1 MKAHFM
7 GALMHSPG
15 RLRLLTSWRQRL
27 DNRWVVAGAGVV
39 VMLTTGT
46 LYSWAIFTQPLLIAF
61 HWDVTATT
69 WAYGIANFCLAA
81 IGAVVGGF
89 WQDRVGPRR
98 VAMTGVMLWGAGNV
112 AAGLGTAHWG
122 CAWLY
127 VTYGAIGGIGAGMAY
142 ITPVSMVT
150 RWFPERRGLAG
161 GMVAAG
167 FGLGAFIFNQVVS
180 RLEGFRTAARHA
192 SGSLHAMR
200 IATAAGRPVDGSA
213 VGSAAFMT
221 PADISAVMHVFTA
234 SGLIYLIVGL
244 IAASLFRNP
253 TQTDGAR
260 EPHVPQPALPGLA
273 PRQVIRSPLF
283 YLLWLQLFINVIAGI
298 TVISNALLILHEL
311 TRVPSGNLAAPFG
324 LISLCNAIGRLLWG
338 AVSDRIG
345 CQSTFAAMFVVQAVV
360 LYWLTDVHDLPL
372 ALAGL
377 SVILLCCGGGFGVMP
392 AYNAECFGTRSMG
405 LNYGLILSAWGFAG
419 LVGPL
424 VVARA
429 KDLTGSFTGMLPVI
443 ATLLLLSLILPWL
456 THQSRRAHRLESH
469 PRLGVGPEQCGTDQ
483 KLLEGEAVQ
492 IHSASA

>member
-1 MKAHFM
+1 MEAHFM
-7 GALMHSPG
+7 GAPMHSSA
-15 RLRLLTSWRQRL
+15 RLRLSTDWRERL
-27 DNRWVVAGAGVV
+27 DNRWVVAAAAIV

-127 VTYGAIGGIGAGMAY
+127 VSYGVIGGIGAGMAY

-167 FGLGAFIFNQVVS
+167 FGLGAFIYTQIVS
-180 RLEGFRTAARHA
+180 RLAGFSTAAHHA
-192 SGSLHAMR
+192 SGLLHAPR
-200 IATAAGRPVDGSA
+200 IATAVGRPVDGAA
-213 VGSAAFMT
+213 VGAAAVMT
-221 PADISAVMHVFTA
+221 PADIAAVMHVFTA

-253 TQTDGAR
+253 TQTDDAR
-260 EPHVPQPALPGLA
+260 ESHVPRPPLRGLA

-283 YLLWLQLFINVIAGI
+283 YLLWLQLFVNVIAGI

-311 TRVPSGNLAAPFG
+311 TRVPPGNLAAPFG
-324 LISLCNAIGRLLWG
+324 LISLCNAIGRLFWG

-345 CQSTFAAMFVVQAVV
+345 CRSTFAAMFVVQAVV
-360 LYWLTDVHDLPL
+360 LYWLSDVHELHL

-429 KDLTGSFTGMLPVI
+429 KDLTGSFAGMLPVI

-456 THQSRRAHRLESH
+456 SHKSRATVIRPSQPTTRSLRE
-469 PRLGVGPEQCGTDQ
+469 PG
-483 KLLEGEAVQ
+483 
-492 IHSASA
+492 